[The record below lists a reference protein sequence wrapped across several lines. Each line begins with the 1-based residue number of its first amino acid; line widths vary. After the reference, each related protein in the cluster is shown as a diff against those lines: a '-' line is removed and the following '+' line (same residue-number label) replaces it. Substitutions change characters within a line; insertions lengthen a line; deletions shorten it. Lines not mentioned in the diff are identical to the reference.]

1 MNLEIKLKAG
11 FFKTSRY
18 SLSIDNKQILLL
30 PQDVSED
37 DSENGKLV
45 IDDNDL
51 TSVCISIGN
60 LGTGEIEIVAQSGI
74 YIGNFVFQMNL
85 EEVGKVF
92 ANEFGHKFILHYGV
106 F

>member
-1 MNLEIKLKAG
+1 MTFEIKLKAG

-18 SLSIDNKQILLL
+18 SLTIDNKQILLI
-30 PQDVSED
+30 PQKDSND

-51 TSVCISIGN
+51 KSVCIIKGN
-60 LGTGEIEIVAQSGI
+60 LGAGEIEIVAQSGI
-74 YIGNFVFQMNL
+74 YIGNFVSQTNL
-85 EEVGKVF
+85 EEVGQVF
-92 ANEFGHKFILHYGV
+92 ANEFGNKFTLQYRL